1 MSAGIE
7 IIHSIF
13 SDHSGIKLETNNIKK
28 YKFVNIFLN
37 TPWIK
42 KEASQEIK
50 KFMELNKNATYQ
62 H

>member
-1 MSAGIE
+1 MGIE

-42 KEASQEIK
+42 KEVSQEIK
-50 KFMELNKNATYQ
+50 KIMELNKNATYQ